1 LLLIAIPKH
10 CYCVNAARCGKRK
23 TFIKAL
29 KMKNSKKQTFGNTRY
44 GVTDVIAQGNLFA
57 DKCKNAEMR
66 DVLGADVLYY
76 GCAVSFAGNGGE
88 LAEAMRNELK
98 QMHGINA
105 DELCV
110 FDLVATFVARED
122 SKYAKQIYMQLLEV
136 TEAMANKKV
145 STAAKL

>member
-1 LLLIAIPKH
+1 
-10 CYCVNAARCGKRK
+10 
-23 TFIKAL
+23 
-29 KMKNSKKQTFGNTRY
+29 
-44 GVTDVIAQGNLFA
+44 
-57 DKCKNAEMR
+57 MR
-66 DVLGADVLYY
+66 NVLGADVLYY

-122 SKYAKQIYMQLLEV
+122 IFL
-136 TEAMANKKV
+136 
-145 STAAKL
+145 